1 MTAEGTGATA
11 RTVIQG
17 IDKALRGH
25 GVVGNVTF
33 AFTAYASMT
42 AVGVWAGDGA
52 AAVTWIKW
60 GSVVFVMYL
69 LGVLI
74 FSYCNP
80 ESAAMEGSQ
89 LLELRRLAT
98 KEAGPL
104 PEQPTSPESGG

>member
-1 MTAEGTGATA
+1 MTADGTGTPA
-11 RTVIQG
+11 RILQG
-17 IDKALRGH
+17 VDKALRGH

-33 AFTAYASMT
+33 AFTAYAAMT

-60 GSVVFVMYL
+60 GSVVFVLYL
-69 LGVLI
+69 VGVLI
-74 FSYCNP
+74 FSYVSP

-89 LLELRRLAT
+89 LLEWRLAT

-104 PEQPTSPESGG
+104 PDEPTSPEQGAK